1 VREFDPK
8 AWFTRSPVARLATVT
23 PAGVPHLVPVVFAVD
38 WDSPADPA
46 GKATV
51 YTAVDAKPKTTQRL
65 RRLTNIE
72 SNPAA
77 SVLVDHYADDWTQLW
92 WVRADGEATV
102 HRDGAAMQAGYR
114 ALRAK
119 YDQYQSVSLNGPV
132 IAIAVRRWSSWHAA
146 SAPAEPR

>member
-1 VREFDPK
+1 VGEFDPK
-8 AWFTRSPVARLATVT
+8 VWFTRSPVARLATVT
-23 PAGVPHLVPVVFAVD
+23 PDGVPHLVPVVFAVD
-38 WDSPADPA
+38 WDNPADPA
-46 GKATV
+46 GGATV

-65 RRLTNIE
+65 RRLTNID

-92 WVRADGEATV
+92 WVRADGVATV
-102 HRDGAAMQAGYR
+102 HRDGAPMQAGYR

-132 IAIAVRRWSSWHAA
+132 IAIAVLRWSSWHAA
-146 SAPAEPR
+146 SAAAEPR